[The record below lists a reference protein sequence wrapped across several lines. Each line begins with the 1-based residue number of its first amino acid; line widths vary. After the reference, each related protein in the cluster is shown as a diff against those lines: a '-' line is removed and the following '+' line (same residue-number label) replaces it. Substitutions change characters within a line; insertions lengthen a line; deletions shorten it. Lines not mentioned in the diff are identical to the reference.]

1 MAQNLN
7 YSDIFFSIS
16 PRAYGSLPINS
27 GGYVY
32 DVYGGHTDTYIHSV
46 NAPIT
51 LQVWWQKT
59 GLTQSQEGTGSS
71 GERVTGDLVNV
82 VFDIYEHTT
91 DLEGT
96 IGTSDFVKIATIKK
110 SKDISK
116 RWNGRVSQNPTLAGH
131 RFTIDI
137 SEICADLLSYSLIP
151 NNIGAFGGLN
161 DNTTGPQ
168 GITNSSTVPNLF
180 GGLNGQWV
188 MEDIALATT
197 TGAASMFNLT
207 MNGTE
212 RRIRVFAKFEVQKSD
227 GTLEIT
233 GSPAYRGISD
243 FSIINSAP
251 QWSDSHNLREYE
263 IRNYSTNRKFLTNSP
278 NFNTG
283 TSVSGAGI
291 YWKKTDI
298 NSQSEYLQWYQ
309 RDLPYLTSGNISDCD
324 AFALKVDVS
333 SNKNFTSSTSTVY
346 LVDFMQS
353 GRARAAQGSK
363 IYRSQYRSFQQ
374 NISPDWINKHNNGAN
389 INESSAAYIA
399 NPITT
404 TNKFYRVSIV
414 ARKATGSVVTR
425 LSGYMYYELDL
436 ETKGN
441 WKNTLG
447 MQNGVKF
454 MWLNRLGGI
463 DTYTAKWNMTSSLEV
478 SQDITKRRSPDR
490 KHPKKSDSTVANSS
504 VGTNVYPHSREVLNV
519 NANRNY
525 TAYTDPLSPD
535 ESRWV
540 EEILTSPSVWIM
552 QETKASIY
560 LKSLGT
566 TSEARPSELGY
577 TPILI
582 TNSNTMLVDEESG
595 LVQINIEFSESHEVN
610 TQRN

>member
-7 YSDIFFSIS
+7 YTNIFFSIS
-16 PRAYGSLPINS
+16 PRAYGSLAANS

-32 DVYGGHTDTYIHSV
+32 DVYGGNTDCYIHSV

-51 LQVWWQKT
+51 LQVWWQNT
-59 GLTQSQEGTGSS
+59 NLTQAQEGTGSS

-82 VFDIYEHTT
+82 VFDIWEHTNSI
-91 DLEGT
+91 ESS
-96 IGTSDFVKIATIKK
+96 ISTSDFRKIATIKK
-110 SKDISK
+110 SKDIPK
-116 RWNGRVSQNPTLAGH
+116 KWNGRVAENPTLSGH

-137 SEICADLLSYSLIP
+137 SDICADLLSYSLVP
-151 NNIGAFGGLN
+151 NNIGTFGGLN
-161 DNTTGPQ
+161 DGSTGPQ
-168 GITNSSTVPNLF
+168 GSSNSSIIPNLF

-188 MEDIALATT
+188 MEDVALTATT
-197 TGAASMFNLT
+197 AAPSMFNLT

-212 RRIRVFAKFEVQKSD
+212 RRIRVFAKFEVMKSD
-227 GTLEIT
+227 GSLEISD
-233 GSPAYRGISD
+233 SPSTRTISD

-251 QWSDSHNLREYE
+251 QWSDSHNLRSHEM
-263 IRNYSTNRKFLTNSP
+263 RRYSSSNRFLTNSP

-283 TSVSGAGI
+283 TSGTGNTI
-291 YWKKTDI
+291 YWKKVDI

-309 RDLPYLTSGNISDCD
+309 RDLPYIATGAISDCD

-333 SNKNFTSSTSTVY
+333 SDRNFTSLTDTVY
-346 LVDFMQS
+346 LVDFMQN
-353 GRARAAQGSK
+353 GRARMAINGK
-363 IYRSQYRSFQQ
+363 IYRSQYRGFTQ
-374 NISPDWINKHNNGAN
+374 NISPDWINKHNNGGN
-389 INESSAAYIA
+389 IAESVPSYTA

-404 TNKFYRVSIV
+404 TNKFYRVSI
-414 ARKATGSVVTR
+414 AMRQATGSVVSKP
-425 LSGYMYYELDL
+425 SGYMYYELDL

-478 SQDITKRRSPDR
+478 SQDVIKKRSPDR

-504 VGTNVYPHSREVLNV
+504 IGANVYPHSREVLNV

-525 TAYTDPLSPD
+525 SAYTDPLSPD

-540 EEILTSPSVWIM
+540 EEILTSPNVWIM
-552 QETKASIY
+552 QETKASAY
-560 LKSLGT
+560 LQTLST
-566 TSEARPSELGY
+566 TNEARPSKLGY